1 MCGINGFNFNNREI
15 AKKMQFFTKNRGPD
29 FSDIYSNDNI
39 TLTHDR
45 LSIIDPSSK
54 ANQPFKYKNL
64 VISYNGEVYNFKDLR
79 LELEECGYKFKSNS
93 DTEVIIYLF
102 DKFGIDSFKKLSGI
116 FSISIWDNDSKCLFL
131 IRDTVGVKPLFY
143 FFDEK
148 MNKFYFSSSLRSI
161 LVNTDKKIN
170 KEALKFYQNFGR
182 NDDHETFYKNI
193 HKVKPGE
200 LLIFKGDKLEKIH
213 FLKYNFIKKT
223 PNNKLIKKNIKEV
236 IASQLVS
243 DVPVA
248 LSLSGGVDSNVIYSV
263 MRERLGKNF
272 NIYSY
277 YFKGYDRFNQDYLV
291 AKENTD
297 FFNDK
302 LIPVE
307 VTHED
312 FSDNL
317 EKVSEILEEP
327 LWSQGAILN
336 YLMSKKVKE
345 KVLFTGD
352 GGDEIFTGYDQYKS
366 IYIFSIISK
375 LNIFNFIKTDF
386 KNKNMNRVF
395 FKDSLDFYLS
405 FSEKNL
411 FDKYQKVFNN
421 YETIKKENLKFNQTN
436 NFSFSNRLNDVCFME
451 MDNRLVNDY
460 LRRCDAIFMDNGIET
475 RVPLL
480 DKNIIENNLMMSEYK
495 KFDYRFK
502 SKGLLKKIFSLDI
515 HKLTKK
521 KWGLQSPLAHW
532 LQGPLIPFVRQ
543 ILSKTYYNS
552 EQYLNFNEI
561 DNFFNRQVTYKDS
574 HIIWSLLMLQIFLK
588 KNRL

>member
-1 MCGINGFNFNNREI
+1 MCGINGFNFNNKDI

-29 FSDIYSNDNI
+29 FSDIYCNDEI

-45 LSIIDPSSK
+45 LSIIDTSSL
-54 ANQPFKYKNL
+54 AHQPFRYKNL
-64 VISYNGEVYNFKDLR
+64 VISYNGEVFNFKNLR
-79 LELEECGYKFKSNS
+79 LELEDLGYEFKTNS

-116 FSISIWDNDSKCLFL
+116 FSISIWDNDNKSLFL

-143 FFDEK
+143 FFDKK
-148 MNKFYFSSSLRSI
+148 MNKFYFSSSIRSI

-170 KEALKFYQNFGR
+170 KVALKFYQNFGR

-193 HKVKPGE
+193 YKVKPGE
-200 LLIFKGDKLEKIH
+200 LLIFKKDKLEKIA
-213 FLKYNFIKKT
+213 FLKYNFVKK
-223 PNNKLIKKNIKEV
+223 PLKNKSIKKNIEEA
-236 IASQLVS
+236 ISSQLVS
-243 DVPVA
+243 DVPIA
-248 LSLSGGVDSNVIYSV
+248 LSLSGGVDSNIIYSV
-263 MRERLGKNF
+263 MRERLGKNL

-277 YFKGYDRFNQDYLV
+277 YFKGYDRFNQDYKI
-291 AKENTD
+291 AKENTN
-297 FFNDK
+297 FFKDK

-312 FSDNL
+312 FSSNL

-336 YLMSKKVKE
+336 YLMSKQVKE
-345 KVLFTGD
+345 KVLLTGD

-366 IYIFSIISK
+366 IYILSMISK

-386 KNKNMNRVF
+386 KNKNFNRVF
-395 FKDSLDFYLS
+395 FNDSLDFYIS

-421 YETIKKENLKFNQTN
+421 YNSVDKENLKFNHTN

-460 LRRCDAIFMDNGIET
+460 LRRCDSIFMDNGIEA

-480 DKNIIENNLMMSEYK
+480 DKNIIEKNLMMSEFK

-502 SKGLLKKIFSLDI
+502 SKGLLKKIFNKEI
-515 HKLTKK
+515 HKLTKT

-552 EQYLNFNEI
+552 EQYLNFEEI
-561 DNFFNRQVTYKDS
+561 DKFFNNKVSFKDS
-574 HIIWSLLMLQIFLK
+574 HIIWSLLMFQIFLK

>member
-1 MCGINGFNFNNREI
+1 MCGINGFNFNSKEI

-29 FSDIYSNDNI
+29 FSDIYNSDEI

-64 VISYNGEVYNFKDLR
+64 VISYNGEVYNFKSLR
-79 LELEECGYKFKSNS
+79 SELKKYGYDFKTNS
-93 DTEVIIYLF
+93 DTEVIILLF
-102 DKFGIDSFKKLSGI
+102 DKFGIESFKKLSGI
-116 FSISIWDNDSKCLFL
+116 FSISIWDADSKCLFL
-131 IRDTVGVKPLFY
+131 IRDTVGIKPLFY

-148 MNKFYFSSSLRSI
+148 LNKFYFSSSIRSI
-161 LVNTDKKIN
+161 LINIDKKIN
-170 KEALKFYQNFGR
+170 KEALMYYQNFGR
-182 NDDHETFYKNI
+182 NDDHETFFKNI
-193 HKVKPGE
+193 YKVKPGE
-200 LLIFKGDKLEKIH
+200 LIMFQGDKLKKID
-213 FLKYNFIKKT
+213 FLKYNFVKKT
-223 PNNKLIKKNIKEV
+223 LKNELIKKDIKEA
-236 IASQLVS
+236 ISNQLVS

-248 LSLSGGVDSNVIYSV
+248 LSLSGGVDSNIIYSV
-263 MRERLGKNF
+263 MREKLGKKF

-277 YFKGYDRFNQDYLV
+277 YFKGYDRFNQDYFV
-291 AKENTD
+291 AKENTN

-307 VTHED
+307 VSHED

-327 LWSQGAILN
+327 LWSQGSILN

-352 GGDEIFTGYDQYKS
+352 GGDEIFTGYDQYRS
-366 IYIFSIISK
+366 IYILSMISK
-375 LNIFNFIKTDF
+375 LNIFSFIKPKF
-386 KNKNMNRVF
+386 KNKNLNRIF
-395 FKDSLDFYLS
+395 FRNSLDFYLS

-421 YETIKKENLKFNQTN
+421 YKSVKKENIQFNHTKN
-436 NFSFSNRLNDVCFME
+436 TSLSNRLNDVCFLE

-460 LRRCDAIFMDNGIET
+460 LRRCDTIFMDNGIET

-480 DKNIIENNLMMSEYK
+480 DKNIIENNLMMNESK
-495 KFDYRFK
+495 KFNYQFK
-502 SKGLLKKIFSLDI
+502 SKGFLKKIFSNDI
-515 HKLTKK
+515 HTLTKK

-552 EQYLNFNEI
+552 EEYLNFNEI
-561 DNFFNRQVTYKDS
+561 DKFFNKKISYKDS
-574 HIIWSLLMLQIFLK
+574 HIIWSLLMFQIFLK
-588 KNRL
+588 KNRF